1 MRLFRPLM
9 FSALLAIGNTS
20 WLFVHGLGSNKKIV
34 ALR

>member
-9 FSALLAIGNTS
+9 FSALFAIGNTS
-20 WLFVHGLGSNKKIV
+20 WLFAHELGSNKKIA